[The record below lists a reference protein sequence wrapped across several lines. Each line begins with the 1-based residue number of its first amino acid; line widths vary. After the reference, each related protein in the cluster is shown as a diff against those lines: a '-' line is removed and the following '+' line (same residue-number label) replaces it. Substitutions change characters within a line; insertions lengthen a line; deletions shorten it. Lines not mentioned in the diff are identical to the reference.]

1 MPTCE
6 VPVSRHSS
14 EFLHG
19 EGRSYYSRALI
30 PYFAFFHR
38 RLREL
43 TQFVAFKG
51 IERQQV
57 WPPPDPTEYN
67 GGWTQPASPWTY
79 NNDGPNPSLIP
90 SNSGSAQQL
99 RARKRDA
106 SGFSPVP
113 PYHPDYDEP
122 EQHEY
127 GGGEVDYDYDDGERF
142 AEYEKARQQRVP
154 FVRRGSEGYEVR
166 PIDREQ
172 LLAEYIT
179 DRAQEDG
186 HYYRYVPEPPSEPE
200 SDGESGREEGEE
212 VEAGMEVE
220 RVEQDDYDDD
230 DEEPLAARV
239 EKWRSG
245 EVIS

>member
-1 MPTCE
+1 
-6 VPVSRHSS
+6 
-14 EFLHG
+14 
-19 EGRSYYSRALI
+19 
-30 PYFAFFHR
+30 
-38 RLREL
+38 
-43 TQFVAFKG
+43 VAFTG

-57 WPPPDPTEYN
+57 WPPSDPTEYN

-79 NNDGPNPSLIP
+79 DNDGPNPSLIP
-90 SNSGSAQQL
+90 SNSGSAQL

-106 SGFSPVP
+106 AGSSAVP
-113 PYHPDYDEP
+113 PYHPDYDESA
-122 EQHEY
+122 QHEY
-127 GGGEVDYDYDDGERF
+127 GGGEDDYDYDDGERF
-142 AEYEKARQQRVP
+142 AEYEKVRQRMP

-186 HYYRYVPEPPSEPE
+186 HYCRYVPEPPSGPE
-200 SDGESGREEGEE
+200 SEVESGREEGEE
-212 VEAGMEVE
+212 VGAEGEVE
-220 RVEQDDYDDD
+220 RVERDDYDD
-230 DEEPLAARV
+230 EPLAARV